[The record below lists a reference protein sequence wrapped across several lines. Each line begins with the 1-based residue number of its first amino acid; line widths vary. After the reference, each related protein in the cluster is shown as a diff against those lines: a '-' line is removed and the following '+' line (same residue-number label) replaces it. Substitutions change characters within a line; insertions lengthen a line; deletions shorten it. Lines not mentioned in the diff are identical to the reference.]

1 MAIPPL
7 SKERAAMSPNRQQN
21 LQDLLVFA
29 LLVAIGVAGRWG
41 QPQWEV
47 TPTAAAAIFAGLY
60 FSRLSIALLVP
71 VSILVISD
79 LLLPAYNSVPVM
91 IATYAVM
98 TAPVWLGRWM
108 RGEERVGAI
117 AGKAVVCG
125 LLPATAFYFVSNFA
139 VWAFQSDYEKSLAGL
154 AECYWAAVP
163 FYRWMLAG
171 DIFYIAVLG
180 SCLLAA
186 RVTLSKTRVAAE
198 QQVELRQ

>member
-1 MAIPPL
+1 
-7 SKERAAMSPNRQQN
+7 MSEKRQQN
-21 LQDLLVFA
+21 LQDLFVFA

-47 TPTAAAAIFAGLY
+47 TPTAAAAVFAGVY
-60 FSRLSIALLVP
+60 FSRLPIALLVP
-71 VSILVISD
+71 ISILVISD

-117 AGKAVVCG
+117 AGKAIVCG
-125 LLPATAFYFVSNFA
+125 LVPATIFFVVTNFA
-139 VWAFQSDYEKSLAGL
+139 VWAFQSDYGKSLAGL
-154 AECYWAAVP
+154 AECYWAALP

-171 DIFYIAVLG
+171 DVFYMAVLG
-180 SCLLAA
+180 SCWLAA
-186 RVTLSKTRVAAE
+186 SATIRRTRVAE
-198 QQVELRQ
+198 QPIELTR

>member
-1 MAIPPL
+1 
-7 SKERAAMSPNRQQN
+7 MSENRQQN

-47 TPTAAAAIFAGLY
+47 TPTAAAAIFAGVY

-71 VSILVISD
+71 ISILVISD

-91 IATYAVM
+91 IITYAVM

-108 RGEERVGAI
+108 HGESSIGAI
-117 AGKAVVCG
+117 AMKSILCG
-125 LLPATAFYFVSNFA
+125 LVPATIFFLATNFA
-139 VWAFQSDYEKSLAGL
+139 VWAFQSDYDKSLGGL
-154 AECYWAAVP
+154 GECYVAAIP

-171 DIFYIAVLG
+171 DIFYMSVLA
-180 SCLLAA
+180 SCWLAA
-186 RVTLSKTRVAAE
+186 RATMQRAQVTE
-198 QQVELRQ
+198 QSVEAR

>member
-1 MAIPPL
+1 MNH
-7 SKERAAMSPNRQQN
+7 NRQQN

-47 TPTAAAAIFAGLY
+47 TPTAAAAVFAGVY
-60 FSRLSIALLVP
+60 FSRIAIAVLVP
-71 VSILVISD
+71 IAILVISD
-79 LLLPAYNSVPVM
+79 LLLPAYNSVPVL

-108 RGEERVGAI
+108 RGESRTAAI
-117 AGKAVVCG
+117 AWKSALCG
-125 LLPATAFYFVSNFA
+125 LVPATLFFIVTNFA

-154 AECYWAAVP
+154 AECYLAAVP

-171 DIFYIAVLG
+171 DVFYMAVLG
-180 SCLLAA
+180 SCWLIANA
-186 RVTLSKTRVAAE
+186 TFGKRAVAE
-198 QQVELRQ
+198 QRID